1 MRASEYGGSD
11 TVATNGIQPAPH
23 EPTPAERLRLLY
35 AIDPTD
41 SGSASPIG

>member
-11 TVATNGIQPAPH
+11 TVASNGVQPAPH
-23 EPTPAERLRLLY
+23 VPTPSEKLRLLY

-41 SGSASPIG
+41 AGAASPIA